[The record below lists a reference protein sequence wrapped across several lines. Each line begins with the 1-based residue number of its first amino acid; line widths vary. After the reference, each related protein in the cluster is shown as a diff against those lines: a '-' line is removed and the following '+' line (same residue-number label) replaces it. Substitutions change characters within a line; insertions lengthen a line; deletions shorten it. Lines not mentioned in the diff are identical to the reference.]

1 MLKSLIHHVV
11 TFDENLQNCQTLVIP
26 NKVIRGTKF
35 CLTRYYE
42 NLGCQNP
49 KKKKKKFG
57 TRPKFTKQSVSSFF
71 EYFLGGFGGQL
82 FFIMLHACV
91 TVYSLVLPSMSFFPK
106 CYIHIYATC
115 L

>member
-42 NLGCQNP
+42 NLGCQTP
-49 KKKKKKFG
+49 KKKKNLAPDQNSQNNLCLLSLNIFWEG
-57 TRPKFTKQSVSSFF
+57 LVAN
-71 EYFLGGFGGQL
+71 YF
-82 FFIMLHACV
+82 
-91 TVYSLVLPSMSFFPK
+91 S
-106 CYIHIYATC
+106 
-115 L
+115 